1 MAAKVEIDSGIC
13 GMHTTVWATTDMMTY
28 RCKLKIT
35 SSCEAIQK
43 LAEEIPEV
51 DAFQE
56 ISLRMGDGPVVLRK
70 GMEICFHSA
79 CPVPVGIIK
88 AIEVASQ
95 LALPKDSIIKVSKI
109 DD

>member
-13 GMHTTVWATTDMMTY
+13 GIYTTVWAKTDMMTY

-35 SSCEAIQK
+35 SNCEAIQK

-70 GMEICFHSA
+70 GMDICFHSA
-79 CPVPVGIIK
+79 CPVPAGIIK

-95 LALPKDSIIKVSKI
+95 LALPQDAIIKVSKI

>member
-13 GMHTTVWATTDMMTY
+13 GMHTTVWATTDMATY

-56 ISLRMGDGPVVLRK
+56 ISLRMGEGPEVLRK
-70 GMEICFHSA
+70 GMAICFHSA
-79 CPVPVGIIK
+79 CPAPVGIIK

-95 LALPKDSIIKVSKI
+95 LALPKDAIIKVSKI
-109 DD
+109 ND

>member
-13 GMHTTVWATTDMMTY
+13 GMHTTVWATTDMSTY

-56 ISLRMGDGPVVLRK
+56 ISLRMGDGPEVLRK
-70 GMEICFHSA
+70 GMDICFHSA

-95 LALPKDSIIKVSKI
+95 LALPQDAIIKVSKI